1 MAGTA
6 PDGSEGAAFDSPNAP
21 AWSRGRSLIQAVGT
35 AIVLLGLLA
44 VSYALGKNAFF
55 VLICIV
61 VLVALFEAFD
71 GLHQAGHRP
80 VTLLGLASGAG
91 MLVAVFFERPAW
103 LLVVL
108 AATVYAAFT
117 VALRPARGRSASSD
131 AAWTILAVAWIGG
144 GGAAAT
150 AILVLEGGRALL
162 VAFVLIAA
170 LDDIGAYFVGTRF
183 GRHKVA
189 PSISPGKSWEGLVGG
204 TALALL
210 GGLVIG
216 ALVDAL
222 GALEGLGL
230 AAVCALL
237 VPVGDLVESLFKRE
251 IGVKDSG
258 RLLPGHGG
266 FLDRLDAIVFCAP
279 AAYLYI
285 RLVAV

>member
-1 MAGTA
+1 M
-6 PDGSEGAAFDSPNAP
+6 
-21 AWSRGRSLIQAVGT
+21 
-35 AIVLLGLLA
+35 GLLA
-44 VSYALGKNAFF
+44 LSYALGTNAFF

-71 GLHQAGHRP
+71 GLRQAGHLP
-80 VTLLGLASGAG
+80 VTPIGLAAGAA
-91 MLVAVFFERPAW
+91 MLVAVFLERPAW

-108 AATVYAAFT
+108 AATVYGAFT
-117 VALRPARGRSASSD
+117 AALRPGRGQSASSD
-131 AAWTILAVAWIGG
+131 AAWTLLAVAWIAG

-150 AILVLEGGRALL
+150 AILVLDAGRSLL
-162 VAFVLIAA
+162 VAFVLVAA

-204 TALALL
+204 TVLALL

-216 ALVDAL
+216 ALIDDL
-222 GALEGLGL
+222 GAVEGLGL
-230 AAVCALL
+230 ASVCALL

-266 FLDRLDAIVFCAP
+266 FLDRLDAIIFCAP
-279 AAYLYI
+279 AAYLYL

>member
-6 PDGSEGAAFDSPNAP
+6 PDGSEGATFDTSPGP

-35 AIVLLGLLA
+35 AVVLLGLLA
-44 VSYALGKNAFF
+44 VSYALGTNAFF
-55 VLICIV
+55 ILVFIV

-71 GLHQAGHRP
+71 GLRQAGHRP
-80 VTLLGLASGAG
+80 VTLLGLAVGAS
-91 MLVAVFFERPAW
+91 MLIAVFLERPAW
-103 LLVVL
+103 LLISL
-108 AATVYAAFT
+108 AATVYGAFT
-117 VALRPARGRSASSD
+117 VALRPARGGSASSD
-131 AAWTILAVAWIGG
+131 AAWTVLAVGWIGG

-150 AILVLEGGRALL
+150 AILVLDGGRALL
-162 VAFVLIAA
+162 VAFVLVAA

-189 PSISPGKSWEGLVGG
+189 PSISPGKSWEGLAGG
-204 TALALL
+204 TALTLL

-216 ALVDAL
+216 ALVGEL
-222 GALEGLGL
+222 GAVEGLGL
-230 AAVCALL
+230 ASVCALL

-279 AAYLYI
+279 AAYLYL
-285 RLVAV
+285 RLVAA